1 MGFYYDKNSDQER
14 MINKFD
20 KVNKR
25 NKEVIDE
32 NHPNFDPY
40 MLPVAEQIKY
50 FERKKEKEK
59 ERNAQLKAEADK
71 RLNRPRTV
79 TIKNK

>member
-1 MGFYYDKNSDQER
+1 
-14 MINKFD
+14 
-20 KVNKR
+20 
-25 NKEVIDE
+25 
-32 NHPNFDPY
+32 

>member
-1 MGFYYDKNSDQER
+1 M
-14 MINKFD
+14 
-20 KVNKR
+20 
-25 NKEVIDE
+25 IDE
-32 NHPNFDPY
+32 NHPNFDPH